1 MHMIQEL
8 TVSEKGTGAEIRP
21 AVVSAIA
28 TGNAPVSY
36 WLMLFVPYSYEECVG
51 THYRIYLMCK
61 GFERGLWFIVF
72 IREDEKV

>member
-28 TGNAPVSY
+28 TGIAPVSY
-36 WLMLFVPYSYEECVG
+36 
-51 THYRIYLMCK
+51 
-61 GFERGLWFIVF
+61 
-72 IREDEKV
+72 